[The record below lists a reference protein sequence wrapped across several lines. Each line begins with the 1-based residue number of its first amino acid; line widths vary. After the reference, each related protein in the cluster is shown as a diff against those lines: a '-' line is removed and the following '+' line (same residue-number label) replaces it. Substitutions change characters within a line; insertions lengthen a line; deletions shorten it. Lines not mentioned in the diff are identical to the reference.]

1 MVIYGWLDV
10 IVNVNIPGEIGG
22 IIYKLIVSYIYSSDV
37 YVVIVFR
44 LIGKIVEIG
53 LVNPPDIV
61 NYNYYPNVVH
71 GQPMRLNLIVKYDEV
86 FVIGIN
92 HGCMVC
98 AGTKNILSKQY
109 FFYASN

>member
-1 MVIYGWLDV
+1 
-10 IVNVNIPGEIGG
+10 VNVNIPGEIGG

-86 FVIGIN
+86 ELTTVYTKLLDDIG
-92 HGCMVC
+92 
-98 AGTKNILSKQY
+98 NIELIIKLLLFATY
-109 FFYASN
+109 T